1 MAGLLAPDGE
11 EEDEEAAAARRDLE
25 AAAAYAEEGEALM
38 AVVPR
43 LKRIKLALRAL
54 RRLRRTGGGA
64 VVAAAL
70 PLHLLHREID
80 VLEGR
85 SDAIVPLL
93 LGVKRV
99 YDARAE

>member
-25 AAAAYAEEGEALM
+25 AAAADAEEGEALM

-43 LKRIKLALRAL
+43 LKRIKQALRAL